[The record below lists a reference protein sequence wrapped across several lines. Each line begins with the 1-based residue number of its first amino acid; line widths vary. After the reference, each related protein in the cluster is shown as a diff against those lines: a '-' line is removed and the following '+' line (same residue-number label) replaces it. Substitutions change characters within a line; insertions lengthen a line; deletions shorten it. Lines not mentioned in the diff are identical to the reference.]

1 VEKQLLIETMPVA
14 FEILE
19 EATAKNGGRMKI
31 KGVFTVADE
40 VNGNGRVYQE
50 AILDREIDRLKALIA
65 ENRVFGE
72 ADHPDD
78 GKSRISNTAAMLT
91 NIEKQVADGRKL
103 YMGEAVVLNTSKGKD
118 LQEIIRAGG
127 RPGVSSRG
135 FGSLVKG
142 NWQGK
147 AADIVQEDFSLKTFD
162 FVIGQST
169 KDAEIS
175 QFFEQMEVINI
186 LNADES
192 PQEKSEKGGMSVMEI
207 KTVDDLRK
215 AYPDL
220 CEQLLK
226 EAVEKKEKEVKEAL
240 QKDFDARVLKE
251 VESKREEVKNEV
263 IEEIKKS
270 EEYQGMMGTLVEIG
284 KLVKPYISES
294 NDEEEDHED
303 KVADLEAKVE
313 SLEVENKSLKE
324 QMERE
329 KKEAAEKERVAKRIQ
344 EVTAG
349 KKHEKLLVE
358 RLQSCKTVEEVNAR
372 IAEEEAFIGKLT
384 GQTSPD
390 DPKGKGQVLN
400 EDKRDA
406 GLDAEKQRQR
416 RIAGLPDR
424 TATA

>member
-1 VEKQLLIETMPVA
+1 MEKQLLIETMPVA

-78 GKSRISNTAAMLT
+78 GKSRIANTAAMLT

-103 YMGEAVVLNTSKGKD
+103 YIGEAVVLNTSKGKD

-147 AADIVQEDFSLKTFD
+147 TADIVQEDFSLKTFD

-175 QFFEQMEVINI
+175 QFFEQMDVINI
-186 LNADES
+186 LNADEH
-192 PQEKSEKGGMSVMEI
+192 PQEKFQKGGMSVMEI
-207 KTVDDLRK
+207 KNVDDLRK

-220 CEQLLK
+220 CEQLVK

-270 EEYQGMMGTLVEIG
+270 EEFQGMMGTLVEIG

-294 NDEEEDHED
+294 NDEEEVED
-303 KVADLEAKVE
+303 KVAGLETKVE
-313 SLEVENKSLKE
+313 SLEAENKSLKE

-329 KKEAAEKERVAKRIQ
+329 KKEAAEKEKVAKRIQ

-406 GLDAEKQRQR
+406 SLDAEKQRQR
-416 RIAGLPDR
+416 RIAGLPDK